1 MPAVSHF
8 HCDYWIIAFAL
19 IFIGLMAE
27 PQHIRLLLPI
37 LKQNQLLS
45 K

>member
-8 HCDYWIIAFAL
+8 HDDYWIISFAL
-19 IFIGLMAE
+19 IFIGLMTE
-27 PQHIRLLLPI
+27 PQHIKLLLLF